1 MKVKDFT
8 KHMNDCGTKPRITVY
23 KYTDNDMM
31 LRVYEGR
38 PGNMDEEVGKLK
50 LNTFTVLGKGF
61 VEIFAQQV

>member
-1 MKVKDFT
+1 MKVKDFA
-8 KHMNDCGTKPRITVY
+8 KHMADHGTKPRIRVY

-50 LNTFTVLGKGF
+50 VDTFTVLGKGF
-61 VEIFAQQV
+61 VEIFAQ